1 MRIILITLIHIYI
14 LIKANKAFER
24 ILGYAPDEMEGKNLL
39 SIVHK
44 DDLEKTKKAM
54 EKYHQE
60 QQLSS
65 YINRIQAKNGEYR
78 YIEWHSRSTGDYI
91 YSSARDVTEKI
102 QFELKLQEKNE
113 SLKELTEKLK
123 SLATKDELTGLY
135 NRHYLL

>member
-24 ILGYAPDEMEGKNLL
+24 ILRYAPDEMEGKNLL

-60 QQLSS
+60 Q
-65 YINRIQAKNGEYR
+65 
-78 YIEWHSRSTGDYI
+78 
-91 YSSARDVTEKI
+91 
-102 QFELKLQEKNE
+102 
-113 SLKELTEKLK
+113 
-123 SLATKDELTGLY
+123 
-135 NRHYLL
+135 